1 MFCKVKLQVFG
12 YKSLVS
18 CGCNELFTV
27 CCMPS
32 GLLRTLHVHMYT
44 YVYVCIRMYTYVYVC
59 TYVWCVCVYMFVLFV
74 FLCLSVAS
82 YVSLFPFV
90 LS

>member
-32 GLLRTLHVHMYT
+32 GLLRTLHVRMYT
-44 YVYVCIRMYTYVYVC
+44 YVYVCIRMYVC
-59 TYVWCVCVYMFVLFV
+59 LVCVCVYMFVLFV